1 MTKRKDSQPDAV
13 EAEAVEPAAD
23 GPVADGPV
31 ADGPVAVA
39 EPPVIEPELAEPP
52 LAQNPPAPPRRLGVL
67 GPVLG
72 GALAA
77 AGGFALSHF
86 DILGI
91 AAPDQSAEVT
101 TLTKRLDEVLS
112 GQELALKEVSGELAA
127 ITARVEKLESAPVP
141 EMPDLPKLDELD
153 RRLTVIETLPAE
165 GGASNA
171 ALTAKLAELERRL
184 ATRPEGAPAELQAD
198 LDAALERLNAA
209 EAAATAR
216 ATEAEIAAAAAKRGQ
231 ALDGLA
237 EIVAAGRPFV
247 AELEALGDPALIE
260 ALGPM
265 AEAGVPTLARLQA
278 DFPAAARDAL
288 MIAREVST
296 EDGWGDRLMDFLAA
310 QTGARSLTPREG
322 DDPDA
327 VLSRAE
333 FALSEG
339 RVADAVAEFAPMDP
353 AVMAPL
359 DSWIA
364 DAKAHLAAAAALQAA
379 RGE

>member
-1 MTKRKDSQPDAV
+1 MTKQKDSQPDAV

-23 GPVADGPV
+23 APA
-31 ADGPVAVA
+31 AVA
-39 EPPVIEPELAEPP
+39 EPPVIEPKLAEPP
-52 LAQNPPAPPRRLGVL
+52 LAQNSPAPPRRLGVV
-67 GPVLG
+67 GPLLG

-77 AGGFALSHF
+77 TGGFALSHF
-86 DILGI
+86 DILGF

-101 TLTKRLDEVLS
+101 TLTKRLDEVLT
-112 GQELALKEVSGELAA
+112 GQELALKEVNGELAS

-141 EMPDLPKLDELD
+141 EMPDLSKLDELD
-153 RRLTVIETLPAE
+153 RRLAEIEALPAE

-171 ALTAKLAELERRL
+171 ALTAKLAELEQRL
-184 ATRPEGAPAELQAD
+184 AAKPEGAPAELQAD

-237 EIVAAGRPFV
+237 KIVADGSPFV
-247 AELEALGDPALIE
+247 AELQALGDPALIE

-265 AEAGVPTLARLQA
+265 AEAGVPTLAKLQA

-288 MIAREVST
+288 TIARDVSA
-296 EDGWGDRLMDFLAA
+296 EDGWGDRLMDFLAS

-339 RVADAVAEFAPMDP
+339 RVADAVAEFDPMDP
-353 AVMAPL
+353 AVRAPL
-359 DSWIA
+359 EPWIA
-364 DAKAHLAAAAALQAA
+364 DAKAHLAAAAALEAA